1 MQNIVLATD
10 GSTYSDAAAQ
20 CLADRRLFKDGFS
33 VHVVHCLPD
42 LSGEVKSFI
51 SKKDIDAWHTEESAK
66 VMQSVA
72 AILRGAGV
80 PFEEHSLV
88 GFAPERIVDYAKS
101 IKAEAII
108 MGAHGRGAFLEA
120 IVGSVA
126 GRVIAHAECP
136 VVLVKV
142 PSKTE

>member
-20 CLADRRLFKDGFS
+20 CVADRQLFKDSFT

-51 SKKDIDAWHTEESAK
+51 SKKDIDAWHMEESAK
-66 VMQSVA
+66 VMRSVA
-72 AILRGAGV
+72 EILRGAGV
-80 PFEEHSLV
+80 PFEEHCLV
-88 GFAPERIVDYAKS
+88 GFAPERIVDFARS
-101 IKAEAII
+101 IKADAII
-108 MGAHGRGAFLEA
+108 MGTHGRGAFIDA

-136 VVLVKV
+136 VVLVKALA
-142 PSKTE
+142 KTK